1 MQIRF
6 LNLLPD
12 KIYLLGLPLKLSSTE
27 DILLRAIASGGKS
40 GVDDLLTLLG
50 DGVTRGNV
58 AVHVNSIN
66 KKASAIS
73 GRRLII
79 HKQKRYVI
87 NPFM

>member
-12 KIYLLGLPLKLSSTE
+12 KIYLLGLPLKLSRTE

-40 GVDDLLTLLG
+40 GVDDLLPLLG
-50 DGVTRGNV
+50 DGITRGNV